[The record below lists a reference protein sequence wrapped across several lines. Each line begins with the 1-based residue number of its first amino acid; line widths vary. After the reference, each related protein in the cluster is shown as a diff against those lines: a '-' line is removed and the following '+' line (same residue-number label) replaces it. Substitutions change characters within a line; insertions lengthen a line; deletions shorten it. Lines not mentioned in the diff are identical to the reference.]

1 MMLAYVT
8 LVLPYLAAI
17 GWGALSA
24 RPWARGV

>member
-17 GWGALSA
+17 GWAALSA

>member
-8 LVLPYLAAI
+8 LVLPYLPAI